1 MVETYYVTK
10 NSEARSRE
18 RARVYARS
26 WSRPKGNWRTC
37 SPSAWPR
44 LWGAVVME
52 ALGLLPVCSNHE
64 AALTTLSIYPYSST
78 KFQMAFSFVYIFLD
92 RRSITRSKYATNFT
106 FGIPLNFSLFF
117 LTTKKLSAHI
127 STHYK
132 L

>member
-26 WSRPKGNWRTC
+26 WSRPKGNWRAC
-37 SPSAWPR
+37 PPSAWPR

-52 ALGLLPVCSNHE
+52 ALGLLPGCSNHE

-92 RRSITRSKYATNFT
+92 RRSITRSKYATNSHFRNT
-106 FGIPLNFSLFF
+106 TQLSIF
-117 LTTKKLSAHI
+117 LQKTKKLSAHI

>member
-10 NSEARSRE
+10 NSAARSRE
-18 RARVYARS
+18 RARVYTRS

-64 AALTTLSIYPYSST
+64 AALTTLSINPYSST
-78 KFQMAFSFVYIFLD
+78 KFQMAF
-92 RRSITRSKYATNFT
+92 
-106 FGIPLNFSLFF
+106 FF
-117 LTTKKLSAHI
+117 CIYTSRPAF
-127 STHYK
+127 YNEV
-132 L
+132 